1 LNHWFPKSNP
11 SDSGFVKTSRR
22 ITGTVIRTD
31 TMAKTAAVATTRQ
44 HFDRFLQKHYTKPS
58 KTLVHDPQDV
68 LVEGDVIEYGLFAP
82 AERAERIKMGKGKR
96 VKYVLRRV
104 VTPFGSPLDE
114 RAKNGRMVREGL
126 EELA

>member
-11 SDSGFVKTSRR
+11 SDSDFVKTSRR

-31 TMAKTAAVATTRQ
+31 TMAKTAAVATNRQ

-114 RAKNGRMVREGL
+114 RAKKCRMVREGL
-126 EELA
+126 KS